1 MNERGDTRRKAE
13 PMTKVPLLEDLLRG
27 VDFDFILVLWN
38 YKFKQSN
45 HELKLEQGIVEIN
58 FIKYIDRTKK
68 YKYYYD
74 TQMDRKHKI

>member
-1 MNERGDTRRKAE
+1 MNERGDTSRTPE
-13 PMTKVPLLEDLLRG
+13 PMTNFPLLEDLVRG
-27 VDFDFILVLWN
+27 VDFDFILILRN

-45 HELKLEQGIVEIN
+45 NELKLERGTVEIN

-74 TQMDRKHKI
+74 IQMDRKHKI